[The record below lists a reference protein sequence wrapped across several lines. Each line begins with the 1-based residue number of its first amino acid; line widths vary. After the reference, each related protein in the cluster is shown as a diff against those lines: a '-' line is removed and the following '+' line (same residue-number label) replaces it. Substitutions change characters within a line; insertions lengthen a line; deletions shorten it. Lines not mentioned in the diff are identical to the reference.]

1 MILLCGVV
9 LGISWG
15 GGGVSF
21 FSWGGCRCT
30 GLLFH
35 FLLFFVMA
43 VVVPLEVVVRV
54 VIAVFAMA
62 SRTGSDDIGGGCGF
76 FTWHAAA

>member
-1 MILLCGVV
+1 
-9 LGISWG
+9 
-15 GGGVSF
+15 
-21 FSWGGCRCT
+21 
-30 GLLFH
+30 
-35 FLLFFVMA
+35 MA

-54 VIAVFAMA
+54 VIAVFAMV